1 VVFKDPKMGK
11 VLVVVKVLPKDISVN
26 LDELYQRI
34 KENLPEILSLKGYKV
49 EEIAFGLKSLKLY
62 FSMPD
67 NVEGGTSVIEDY
79 LNKFESIEQIEIE
92 FISLLRE

>member
-1 VVFKDPKMGK
+1 MGK
-11 VLVVVKVLPKDISVN
+11 VLVVVKVLPKDISIN

>member
-1 VVFKDPKMGK
+1 MGK